1 MYAYLA
7 QGFGYGFIASA
18 QPGPFQT
25 YLINEALTNG
35 WRRTLPAALAPLI
48 SDGPI
53 IVLVLFVLTR
63 LPPSMER
70 VLYVVSGLF
79 ILYLAYRA
87 LNRWRK
93 PIEGTVSRSRTLAKA
108 VIMNL
113 ISPGPYI
120 FWGLVI
126 GPTLLTAWRE
136 DPAGVFAFVVAFYV
150 SLVGTFALTII
161 VFSTASHLGPRITR
175 ALSGV
180 SALVLLFFGL
190 FQLYKGLAG

>member
-1 MYAYLA
+1 MYAHLA

-25 YLINEALTNG
+25 YIINEALTNG

-79 ILYLAYRA
+79 VLYLAYRA
-87 LNRWRK
+87 LNRWHK
-93 PIEGTVSRSRTLAKA
+93 PVAGPVPGNKTLARA

-113 ISPGPYI
+113 ISPGPYV

-126 GPTLLTAWRE
+126 GPTLLAAWRE
-136 DPAGVFAFVVAFYV
+136 DPTRVIAFVSAFYV
-150 SLVGTFALTII
+150 SLVGTFAFTIV
-161 VFSTASHLGPRITR
+161 VFSTASHLGPKITR
-175 ALSGV
+175 ALSGI
-180 SALVLLFFGL
+180 SALMLLFFGV